1 MTRQPIADAIAD
13 ASPRPMYWSVR
24 RELWENRSIYIAPLV
39 VAGVVLFSFMISTFR
54 LPNRM
59 RGLAAL
65 ELAKQRE
72 VVLTPYSLAA
82 SVILLS
88 GFIVGAFY
96 CLDALNSERRDRSIL
111 FWKSMP
117 VSDRTTVF
125 AKASIPLVILPAIS
139 FAVALTTQTIML
151 LLSNAVLLVN
161 GLSPAMIWTRLPLL
175 QMTVVMFYGL
185 AAHALWYAPLYS
197 WLLLVSA
204 WARRA
209 TILWAVL
216 PFVVMGIVTRLVFG
230 ASFFESVMKYRFLGA
245 MVEAFSENAMT
256 APIVSVSQLEPLKF
270 LSSPG
275 LWIGLAF
282 AAGFLA
288 AAVRLRRRR
297 EPI

>member
-1 MTRQPIADAIAD
+1 
-13 ASPRPMYWSVR
+13 
-24 RELWENRSIYIAPLV
+24 
-39 VAGVVLFSFMISTFR
+39 
-54 LPNRM
+54 
-59 RGLAAL
+59 
-65 ELAKQRE
+65 
-72 VVLTPYSLAA
+72 
-82 SVILLS
+82 
-88 GFIVGAFY
+88 
-96 CLDALNSERRDRSIL
+96 
-111 FWKSMP
+111 
-117 VSDRTTVF
+117 
-125 AKASIPLVILPAIS
+125 IS

-161 GLSPAMIWTRLPLL
+161 GLSPAIVWTRLPLL
-175 QMTVVMFYGL
+175 QMTVVMFYGV

-216 PFVVMGIVTRLVFG
+216 PFVVMDVVARLAFG
-230 ASFFESVMKYRFLGA
+230 VSFFESVVKYRLLGA
-245 MVEAFSENAMT
+245 MVEAFDVDAMS